1 MLLAAALEQRTG
13 RPLRLARART
23 AQGALLPRGI
33 DRLPHR
39 RRGRRSPRRR
49 SVRPAG
55 GYAPRRDGRTG
66 RLYVRGSL
74 GPVKVAFHVDQLWAS
89 VPGGIGTY
97 TRQLLTALP
106 AEDPS
111 TELVAF
117 RSRATVAGPSA

>member
-1 MLLAAALEQRTG
+1 MFQEEGGRRFELPDGLTPEEERAILMALE
-13 RPLRLARART
+13 
-23 AQGALLPRGI
+23 
-33 DRLPHR
+33 RLPHR

-49 SVRPAG
+49 SARPAG
-55 GYAPRRDGRTG
+55 AYAPRRDGRTG
-66 RLYVRGSL
+66 RMYVRGSL

-111 TELVAF
+111 TELV
-117 RSRATVAGPSA
+117 